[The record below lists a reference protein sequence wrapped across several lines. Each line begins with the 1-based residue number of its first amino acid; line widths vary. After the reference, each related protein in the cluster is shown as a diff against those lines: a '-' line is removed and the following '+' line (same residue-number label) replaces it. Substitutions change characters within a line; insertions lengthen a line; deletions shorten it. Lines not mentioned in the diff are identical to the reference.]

1 MRNLIPLSFLCPVKH
16 FLCSAEKW
24 RQTIKHANLKSLH
37 MHPNLCRSDVH
48 VPAVYVLVCF
58 NIAGFDHLFAC
69 FTPYF

>member
-1 MRNLIPLSFLCPVKH
+1 
-16 FLCSAEKW
+16 
-24 RQTIKHANLKSLH
+24 

-58 NIAGFDHLFAC
+58 NIAEFDHLFAC